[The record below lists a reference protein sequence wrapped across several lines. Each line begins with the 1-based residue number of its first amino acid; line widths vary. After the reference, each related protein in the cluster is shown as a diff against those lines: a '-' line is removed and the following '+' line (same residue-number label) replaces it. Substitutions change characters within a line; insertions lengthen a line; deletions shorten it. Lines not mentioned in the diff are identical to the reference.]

1 MLLSL
6 SLSLYLPLPL
16 SPLSFCQGLVVVVVA
31 ASVSPLPPGSFLVA
45 LRREKPESAAAA
57 AVDALPLLLLLLHL
71 ASQPSGCGVS
81 GIVSS
86 WNQLE
91 RVRFYCSFV
100 SSLVFPFLLC
110 QVFCFCTFSLLRE
123 RLGILAEREGGER
136 ESEREIFLFSVLFL
150 YSLSDQ

>member
-1 MLLSL
+1 M
-6 SLSLYLPLPL
+6 
-16 SPLSFCQGLVVVVVA
+16 VVV

-71 ASQPSGCGVS
+71 ASQPSGCGAS

-100 SSLVFPFLLC
+100 SSLVFPFLPC
-110 QVFCFCTFSLLRE
+110 QVFCFCMFSLLRE
-123 RLGILAEREGGER
+123 RLGVLAEREGER
-136 ESEREIFLFSVLFL
+136 GRDLSFFGFVSLQLERPVKFFS
-150 YSLSDQ
+150 SLLCHR

>member
-1 MLLSL
+1 LFLVHSYPCAPLSLSTSL
-6 SLSLYLPLPL
+6 SLSLLCP
-16 SPLSFCQGLVVVVVA
+16 SVKGL
-31 ASVSPLPPGSFLVA
+31 LLCSFLVA

-57 AVDALPLLLLLLHL
+57 AVDALPLLLLLHL

-110 QVFCFCTFSLLRE
+110 QVFCFCMFSLLRE
-123 RLGILAEREGGER
+123 RLGILAERETRGGEGGGGR
-136 ESEREIFLFSVLFL
+136 E
-150 YSLSDQ
+150 

>member
-1 MLLSL
+1 LL
-6 SLSLYLPLPL
+6 
-16 SPLSFCQGLVVVVVA
+16 
-31 ASVSPLPPGSFLVA
+31 A

-57 AVDALPLLLLLLHL
+57 AVDALPLLLLLRHL

-91 RVRFYCSFV
+91 RVRFYCYFV

-110 QVFCFCTFSLLRE
+110 QVFCFCMFSLLRE
-123 RLGILAEREGGER
+123 RLDVLAVRER
-136 ESEREIFLFSVLFL
+136 SFFFWFCFITT
-150 YSLSDQ
+150 